1 MNNNKKRKITLAS
14 PTTAAAECFR
24 NVKRLVLSGAAIVS
38 IHEDGRLTALDP
50 ANLHCKL
57 FGETLTIGTR
67 QQIDCDENSVR
78 GSIQSGGSVRIGD
91 DVNTIHCSGGIASVT
106 GGVASVINTGRGGG
120 DISVWDGQVSFKNG
134 AIRVSLSGDTLSIEA
149 PQSTALKVNGQTVG
163 TAQHLL
169 AEKDVQEPE
178 QIADVDPIRW
188 YCIDLETS
196 RLESVCMNGSSA
208 LQIYAER
215 LFEQV
220 ELLEVRASG
229 STSLG
234 LSKTFTL
241 KIPKLVA
248 TLSGSANM
256 AFNDVRFEQVAV
268 NASGCSVVSSL
279 VALRSAQVRASGA
292 SIVYI
297 SAYAREIVDEQ
308 ARGAGVV
315 HVKLLDK

>member
-1 MNNNKKRKITLAS
+1 MISNKKRKIVALSSEMETK
-14 PTTAAAECFR
+14 CFR
-24 NVKRLVLSGAAIVS
+24 NVKSIVMRGS
-38 IHEDGRLTALDP
+38 AKILIAEDGRLIAVDSASLDF
-50 ANLHCKL
+50 KL
-57 FGETLTIGTR
+57 IGETLTIATKA
-67 QQIDCDENSVR
+67 IDFGQNIVH
-78 GSIQSGGSVRIGD
+78 GSIESGGSIRIGD

-163 TAQHLL
+163 TVQHLL

-178 QIADVDPIRW
+178 RIANVDPIRH

-268 NASGCSVVSSL
+268 NSSNCSVVSSL

-308 ARGAGVV
+308 ASGAGVV
-315 HVKLLDK
+315 HVKLLDE